1 MNKKKWICHGFQI
14 LFGLIIILS
23 GTNKFFAFIPIPYEG
38 LAGEVMA
45 GLEKA
50 GYLMPLVAILE
61 IGIGIMLVLNKLTPI
76 AVLLLAPLSVNF
88 VGFHL
93 ALDIAG
99 IAPAAFIFVVNAYY
113 IFLHR
118 NKYIVLLQTREKLRA

>member
-1 MNKKKWICHGFQI
+1 MNKKKWICYGFQI

-23 GTNKFFAFIPIPYEG
+23 GTNKFFDFIPIPYEG
-38 LAGEVMA
+38 LAGEVMV
-45 GLEKA
+45 GLVKA
-50 GYLMPLVAILE
+50 GYLMPLVALLE
-61 IGIGIMLVLNKLTPI
+61 IGIGILFISNILVPI
-76 AVLLLAPLSVNF
+76 AALLLAPLSINF

-99 IAPAAFIFVVNAYY
+99 IAPAAFIFIANVYF

-118 NKYIVLLQTREKLRA
+118 NKYLILLQDIS

>member
-1 MNKKKWICHGFQI
+1 MNKNKWIWLGFQI
-14 LFGLIIILS
+14 LFGLVIVLS
-23 GTNKFFAFIPIPYEG
+23 GTNKFLAFIPIPYEG

-45 GLEKA
+45 SLVKA

-61 IGIGIMLVLNKLTPI
+61 IGIGILFILNTYVSI
-76 AVLLLAPLSVNF
+76 AALLLAPLSINF

-99 IAPAAFIFVVNAYY
+99 IAPAAFIFIVNGYY

-118 NKYIVLLQTREKLRA
+118 NKYKALLQD

>member
-1 MNKKKWICHGFQI
+1 MMNKKKWVLLGFQI
-14 LFGLIIILS
+14 MFGLVIVLS

-45 GLEKA
+45 GLVKA
-50 GYLMPLVAILE
+50 GYLMPFVAFLE
-61 IGIGIMLVLNKLTPI
+61 IGIGAMFILNKLVPI
-76 AVLLLAPLSVNF
+76 AALLLAPLSINF

-99 IAPAAFIFVVNAYY
+99 IAPAAFIFIVNVYF

-118 NKYIVLLQTREKLRA
+118 NKYMALLQEKN

>member
-14 LFGLIIILS
+14 LFGLMIIMS
-23 GTNKFFAFIPIPYEG
+23 GINKFFTFIPIPYEG

-45 GLEKA
+45 GLVKA
-50 GYLMPLVAILE
+50 NYLMPLVAILE
-61 IGIGIMLVLNKLTPI
+61 IGIGTMFILNKLVPI
-76 AVLLLAPLSVNF
+76 AALLFVPLSTNF

-99 IAPAAFIFVVNAYY
+99 IAPAAFVFIVNVYF

-118 NKYIVLLQTREKLRA
+118 NKYMVLLQDKS

>member
-1 MNKKKWICHGFQI
+1 MNKKKWIQHGFQI
-14 LFGLIIILS
+14 LFGLMIILS
-23 GTNKFFAFIPIPYEG
+23 GTNKFLTFIPIPYEG

-45 GLEKA
+45 GLVKA

-61 IGIGIMLVLNKLTPI
+61 IGIGILFVLNKLVPI
-76 AVLLLAPLSVNF
+76 AALLLAPLSINF

-93 ALDIAG
+93 VLDIAG
-99 IAPAAFIFVVNAYY
+99 IAPAAFIFIVNVYF

-118 NKYIVLLQTREKLRA
+118 NKYIALLQDKS

>member
-1 MNKKKWICHGFQI
+1 MNKKKRIWLGFQI
-14 LFGLIIILS
+14 LFGLMIIFS
-23 GTNKFFAFIPIPYEG
+23 GINKFVAFIPIPYEG

-45 GLEKA
+45 GLVKA
-50 GYLMPLVAILE
+50 GYLMPLVALLE
-61 IGIGIMLVLNKLTPI
+61 ISIGIMFISNILVPL
-76 AVLLLAPLSVNF
+76 AALLLAPLSINF

-99 IAPAAFIFVVNAYY
+99 IAPAAFIFIVNVYL

-118 NKYIVLLQTREKLRA
+118 NKYIALLQDKR

>member
-45 GLEKA
+45 GLVKA
-50 GYLMPLVAILE
+50 GYLMPFVAILE
-61 IGIGIMLVLNKLTPI
+61 IGIGIMFILNELVPI
-76 AVLLLAPLSVNF
+76 AALLLAPLSINF

-99 IAPAAFIFVVNAYY
+99 IAPAAFVFIVNVYF

-118 NKYIVLLQTREKLRA
+118 NKYMVLLQDIS